1 MNKVLVSLL
10 LTLGLT
16 GVAQAAGDAEAGQGK
31 VAVCGA
37 CHGADGNSP
46 APNFPKLAG
55 QGERYLLKQ
64 LHDIKSGA
72 RPVVEMTGMLD
83 NLSEQDMADIA
94 AYFSSQ
100 KMSVGA
106 ADPKLVERG
115 EALFRGGK
123 LEEGMPSCIGC
134 HSPNGAGLAAA
145 GFPHLGGQ
153 HAQYVAKQLTDFREG
168 NRTNDGDAMIM
179 RAIAAKPDILLM
191 DEPFSALD
199 PLARAS
205 LQETVS
211 LIHKKLGTTIVFVT
225 HDMNEAAKL
234 ACRIG
239 VMHQGRLVQVDTPQ
253 DIQNHP
259 ADDYVRSLFGAAQPE
274 NTISADKVINLY
286 RRLDADGKARVREY
300 WAQNRM
306 DV

>member
-37 CHGADGNSP
+37 CHGVDGNSP

-64 LHDIKSGA
+64 LHDIKSGN
-72 RPVVEMTGMLD
+72 RQVVEMTGMLD
-83 NLSEQDMADIA
+83 NLSDQDMADIA
-94 AYFSSQ
+94 AYFASQ

-106 ADPKLVERG
+106 ADPKLVQRG

-123 LEEGMPSCIGC
+123 LEEGMPACTGC
-134 HSPNGAGLAAA
+134 HSPDGAGLAAA
-145 GFPHLGGQ
+145 GFPKLGGQ

-179 RAIAAKPDILLM
+179 RAIAAKLSNKDI
-191 DEPFSALD
+191 EA
-199 PLARAS
+199 
-205 LQETVS
+205 VS
-211 LIHKKLGTTIVFVT
+211 SFI
-225 HDMNEAAKL
+225 
-234 ACRIG
+234 
-239 VMHQGRLVQVDTPQ
+239 QGL
-253 DIQNHP
+253 H
-259 ADDYVRSLFGAAQPE
+259 
-274 NTISADKVINLY
+274 
-286 RRLDADGKARVREY
+286 
-300 WAQNRM
+300 
-306 DV
+306 